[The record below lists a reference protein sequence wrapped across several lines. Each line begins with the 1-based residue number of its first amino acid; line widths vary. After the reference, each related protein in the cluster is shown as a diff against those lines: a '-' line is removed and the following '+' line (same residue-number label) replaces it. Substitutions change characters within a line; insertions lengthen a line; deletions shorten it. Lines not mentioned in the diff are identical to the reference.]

1 VTYSH
6 QQHLANEGAEA
17 VSAGMQV
24 RAHLESSAHAPAR
37 PVLGVP
43 PLITEVPVSKSGIKF
58 RKSAPRALV
67 VVAAL
72 AIAAMTFG
80 ANRLFG
86 SMTSAVERSQ
96 LDLMRA
102 IIAFNLTGTST
113 NSLARAEIMAG
124 DRTVRKLLAQRDRP
138 ALIAHTEA
146 TFKEQREKYA
156 VDQVQFHLAP
166 STSFVR
172 LQNLALFGDDLSSY
186 RPAVVAVNREQVAK
200 KGIEVARTGPAL
212 FGIAPIRDLDGN
224 HIGSVEFG
232 MDIGPLLDRLKAAYG
247 LELTLFIDEAP
258 LREFATGLR
267 PGAISEHNRVG
278 QTMRIHSTDWERMS
292 QLVNGDDLRIHD
304 EARDW
309 VRNAGGVPYGVVLY
323 PLRNISNETLGAVAV
338 ARSFES
344 IRSTA
349 GRTTV
354 LQWLFAL
361 FGFLIV
367 AGAIIIVI
375 RGWVMRPLDAIS
387 ARLASVGTGMRPNED
402 EDDRFLCAEMAALAE
417 QHRRIADMIEERQ
430 K

>member
-1 VTYSH
+1 
-6 QQHLANEGAEA
+6 
-17 VSAGMQV
+17 M
-24 RAHLESSAHAPAR
+24 R
-37 PVLGVP
+37 
-43 PLITEVPVSKSGIKF
+43 F
-58 RKSAPRALV
+58 RKSAPRALI

-72 AIAAMTFG
+72 VIVALTFG

-102 IIAFNLTGTST
+102 IIAFNLAGTTT
-113 NSLARAEIMAG
+113 NSLARAEIVAA

-146 TFKEQREKYA
+146 MFKEQREKYA
-156 VDQVQFHLAP
+156 VDQMQFHLAP
-166 STSFVR
+166 STSFLR
-172 LQNLALFGDDLSSY
+172 MQNPTLFGDDLSSY

-247 LELTLFIDEAP
+247 LELTLFIDEQP
-258 LREFATGLR
+258 LREFATGIR
-267 PGAISEHNRVG
+267 AGVISEQNRVG
-278 QTMRIHSTDWERMS
+278 ATMRLHSTDWDRMS

-304 EARDW
+304 EPRDW
-309 VRNAGGVPYGVVLY
+309 VRNAGGIPYGVLLH
-323 PLRNISNETLGAVAV
+323 PLRNSAGETLGAIVI
-338 ARSFES
+338 ARNFES
-344 IRSTA
+344 TRSAA
-349 GRTTV
+349 GRTAV

-361 FGFLIV
+361 LGFLAV
-367 AGAIIIVI
+367 AGAILIVI
-375 RGWVMRPLDAIS
+375 RGWVVRPLEAIS
-387 ARLASVGTGMRPNED
+387 ARFASVGTGKRPKPD
-402 EDDRFLCAEMAALAE
+402 EDDRFLAVELAALAAE
-417 QHRRIADMIEERQ
+417 HRRIVDMIDGTQ